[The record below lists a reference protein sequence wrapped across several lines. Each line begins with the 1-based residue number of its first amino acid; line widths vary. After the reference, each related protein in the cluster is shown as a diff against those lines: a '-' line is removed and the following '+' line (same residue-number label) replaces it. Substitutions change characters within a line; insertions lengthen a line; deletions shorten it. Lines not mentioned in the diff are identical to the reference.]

1 MAFYGIGNNQNGS
14 FGYGGFGF
22 SRGFYG
28 NSFDRIQ
35 QDRERAAAETVS
47 PNPDERTITPGH
59 KPSCECSTCKSRK
72 YKDGSDESDV
82 SFQTAQHI
90 DPGSAGSRV
99 RAHEGEHVANAYEK
113 AAEKGG
119 KVLQASVAIKTDI
132 CPECGRVYVS
142 GGTTTTKIAYPNEEN
157 PYQKQ
162 RKAEDHEK
170 VAGKNV
176 DLSA

>member
-35 QDRERAAAETVS
+35 QDKERAAAETTS

-119 KVLQASVAIKTDI
+119 KVLQASVAIKPISAPNVEGCMSPAGPRRQRSLT
-132 CPECGRVYVS
+132 R
-142 GGTTTTKIAYPNEEN
+142 TKRTPIRN
-157 PYQKQ
+157 
-162 RKAEDHEK
+162 
-170 VAGKNV
+170 
-176 DLSA
+176 SAKPLMQGFLQE